1 MCWVRI
7 AGRRVRWRCITDN
20 TVCRQQP
27 EGDVWAGASCGSG
40 QELLPSGTAL
50 EAAVDNKRPLP
61 PIVRE
66 SFVMPGPLSSG
77 KPGRDAVS
85 CWRPSWQDP
94 ATAESTLQLGA
105 FRVRGEAFSFLTWG
119 GAGPC
124 SRPSGHKQR
133 AGKTGPA
140 SQEQAGWLL
149 PGVDLGSHEKAST
162 PCASSRVRF
171 Q

>member
-1 MCWVRI
+1 MSQTIQC
-7 AGRRVRWRCITDN
+7 AGSSL
-20 TVCRQQP
+20 
-27 EGDVWAGASCGSG
+27 WAGASCGSG

-77 KPGRDAVS
+77 KPGGDAVS

-105 FRVRGEAFSFLTWG
+105 FRVRGEAFSFLTSAASRALFQALRARAKGREDWPCSP
-119 GAGPC
+119 GAGRVAAPRC
-124 SRPSGHKQR
+124 GLRKPRESFHS
-133 AGKTGPA
+133 
-140 SQEQAGWLL
+140 L
-149 PGVDLGSHEKAST
+149 
-162 PCASSRVRF
+162 ASSRVRF